1 METQFPLFCFGW
13 RGAHGGEGR
22 EVFEASTTLHTC
34 LVCCFIF
41 HERDSHPK
49 RNGATCASFDAFR
62 WDWDTLP
69 VFFSYPISSHQS
81 NQIVSPFLHTEKEKR
96 KRKKEVDSW
105 YKSILDIVNEHQE
118 WLDQK
123 KIIYKEDYPTGN
135 YLPQFS
141 DLTIAVAIINI
152 QNPII
157 CTTTPMIVIHCS
169 LGQFHVVGLIFST
182 ITCTGREWNFIL
194 IVCRKS
200 DQTFLMRTLQF
211 TPPGIMDGISLN
223 KEASKLCTKLSKKY

>member
-13 RGAHGGEGR
+13 RGAHGGEGS

-34 LVCCFIF
+34 LVLCFIF

-81 NQIVSPFLHTEKEKR
+81 NQIVSPFLHR
-96 KRKKEVDSW
+96 KRKKKKVVDSW
-105 YKSILDIVNEHQE
+105 YKSILDIVKEHQE

-123 KIIYKEDYPTGN
+123 RIIKIQRRLSNRKLFTSIFSPYNRSCHHQHQHSKSN
-135 YLPQFS
+135 YLYHHPNDRNSLFTWPVPCCWIDLLHHYLYGKRMKLHSYRLQKIRPNLS
-141 DLTIAVAIINI
+141 DENSSVY
-152 QNPII
+152 
-157 CTTTPMIVIHCS
+157 
-169 LGQFHVVGLIFST
+169 ST
-182 ITCTGREWNFIL
+182 WDHGWHQPKQRGF
-194 IVCRKS
+194 
-200 DQTFLMRTLQF
+200 
-211 TPPGIMDGISLN
+211 
-223 KEASKLCTKLSKKY
+223 